1 LISIEPVFCEPI
13 KLDQDIFN
21 ALYDAQCEMANQ
33 DEVLVEGIHYNRP
46 E

>member
-1 LISIEPVFCEPI
+1 MEPVFCEPI
-13 KLDQDIFN
+13 ALNVDIFN

-33 DEVLVEGIHYNRP
+33 DEVYVEGIHYNRP